1 MEWTMMTESD
11 LKRIDSRVKAKE
23 LFTIELD
30 HANNT
35 LTFVVNGKVVNI
47 VKTFKAEPLFERM
60 LKIAKFKFLKMRD
73 ENRREYIEN

>member
-1 MEWTMMTESD
+1 MMNEND
-11 LKRIDSRVKAKE
+11 LKRVDTRIKAKE

-35 LTFVVNGKVVNI
+35 LTLIVNGKVMNVA
-47 VKTFKAEPLFERM
+47 KTFKAEALFERM

-73 ENRREYIEN
+73 EKRKEYIEN

>member
-1 MEWTMMTESD
+1 MNEND
-11 LKRIDSRVKAKE
+11 LKRVDTRIKAKE

-35 LTFVVNGKVVNI
+35 LTLIVNGKVMNVA
-47 VKTFKAEPLFERM
+47 KTFKAEALFKRM

-73 ENRREYIEN
+73 EKRKEYIEN